1 MSYYPFLWSE
11 RTLIKF
17 DMFAP
22 YETALFLKILKS
34 KARFIF
40 LLKSLK
46 KKAEYLFKH
55 KVEEF
60 EIRIK
65 LIEIGRLG

>member
-1 MSYYPFLWSE
+1 
-11 RTLIKF
+11 
-17 DMFAP
+17 MFAP

-55 KVEEF
+55 KVEES

>member
-1 MSYYPFLWSE
+1 MMSYYPFLWSE

-22 YETALFLKILKS
+22 YETALFLT
-34 KARFIF
+34 RFIF

-55 KVEEF
+55 KVEES